1 MKKII
6 WICILFFSFI
16 LSTFA
21 VDIFIETSSK
31 NITLED
37 TLYVNVKILNNEDI
51 SSWKLEILWIEN
63 FSEIS
68 RSQQL
73 SFVSINGASS
83 YSLEINMQLL
93 PLREWNFSLQ
103 AQYFYNQEIFESS
116 SMDVFVSWK
125 SNIFWNEIEPSKK
138 NIFSQKQIIF
148 ILLFLWGVIV
158 FIFQYKNQKNK
169 HMQKNNSSHEISE
182 NITSETFENI
192 NTIDDFKKIFLDY
205 AKNKFWISKKSS
217 QTWQEFW
224 NILLEKI
231 PDSEEQNTIQSIIK
245 IIQSSEYSVQEIDN
259 EKFIH
264 IITQLLKL
272 IDTKQK

>member
-6 WICILFFSFI
+6 WMCILFFSFI
-16 LSTFA
+16 SSTFA

-73 SFVSINGASS
+73 SFASINGASS

-116 SMDVFVSWK
+116 SMDVSVSWK
-125 SNIFWNEIEPSKK
+125 SNISWNEIESSKK

-158 FIFQYKNQKNK
+158 FVFQYKNQKNK
-169 HMQKNNSSHEISE
+169 HMQKNNSAHEI
-182 NITSETFENI
+182 N
-192 NTIDDFKKIFLDY
+192 
-205 AKNKFWISKKSS
+205 
-217 QTWQEFW
+217 
-224 NILLEKI
+224 
-231 PDSEEQNTIQSIIK
+231 
-245 IIQSSEYSVQEIDN
+245 
-259 EKFIH
+259 
-264 IITQLLKL
+264 
-272 IDTKQK
+272 